1 MFCLVYV
8 FAYFMFC
15 CLITNR
21 ELYNNRISSLP
32 SDVFKDLYS
41 IRDLFIEH
49 NSISSIPLKTFRS
62 THNMEFCKSFTMY
75 CTIRCR
81 FKPLIHVWVYISA
94 RNMQR
99 NLLRCNVRRKVN
111 LLRQYSS
118 VGIYFKNAQ
127 TVLHQSDKNK

>member
-32 SDVFKDLYS
+32 SDVFRHLYS

-62 THNMEFCKSFTMY
+62 THNMEF
-75 CTIRCR
+75 
-81 FKPLIHVWVYISA
+81 LEV
-94 RNMQR
+94 
-99 NLLRCNVRRKVN
+99 
-111 LLRQYSS
+111 
-118 VGIYFKNAQ
+118 IYY
-127 TVLHQSDKNK
+127 VLHDKM

>member
-1 MFCLVYV
+1 MKPTLQAFTTIIQNKTQFITHEKFVSTKYYTRKFLRVWLLSTYNYYV

-49 NSISSIPLKTFRS
+49 NSISSIPLKTF
-62 THNMEFCKSFTMY
+62 
-75 CTIRCR
+75 
-81 FKPLIHVWVYISA
+81 
-94 RNMQR
+94 
-99 NLLRCNVRRKVN
+99 
-111 LLRQYSS
+111 
-118 VGIYFKNAQ
+118 
-127 TVLHQSDKNK
+127 

>member
-1 MFCLVYV
+1 MTLKTGINDLTNVQILHFRFASGFRAMKPTSQAFTTITQNKTPQNFLPTKSLFQQDFIHKIFYLYGCLVYV

-49 NSISSIPLKTFRS
+49 NSISSIPLKTFQS
-62 THNMEFCKSFTMY
+62 THNMEF
-75 CTIRCR
+75 
-81 FKPLIHVWVYISA
+81 L
-94 RNMQR
+94 
-99 NLLRCNVRRKVN
+99 
-111 LLRQYSS
+111 
-118 VGIYFKNAQ
+118 
-127 TVLHQSDKNK
+127 